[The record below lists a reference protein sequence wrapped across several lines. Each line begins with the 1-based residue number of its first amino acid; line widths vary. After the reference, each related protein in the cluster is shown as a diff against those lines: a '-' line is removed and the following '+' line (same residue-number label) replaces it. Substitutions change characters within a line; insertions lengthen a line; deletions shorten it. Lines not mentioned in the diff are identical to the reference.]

1 MEKMRHTAMTRAS
14 DFFDRRS
21 RIVVTWTAAREN
33 TSSHRD
39 VVSLPSADWFLEWSA
54 LGEFRDLDEAFR
66 DACSRGEGRG
76 QKKKDNK

>member
-21 RIVVTWTAAREN
+21 RIVVTCTAAREK
-33 TSSHRD
+33 TSSHKD

-54 LGEFRDLDEAFR
+54 LYEFTISLRSGGIAAGTKGD
-66 DACSRGEGRG
+66 
-76 QKKKDNK
+76 